1 MCKIWSYLPQSSG
14 RQLSASTQQGRV
26 RVVISTVPWLWPC
39 LPQSRGEV
47 VISWSSALPVK
58 VPIVSVYHGA
68 VTCLPE
74 SKVSFPATEERGGYP
89 KMGRIWRSGHC
100 PLGGKDGCGPDGNNQ
115 PVVNHHI
122 RSVRMIL
129 AQHPAVYPLY
139 SMNNKQLGKVHVV
152 LLLTVHRC
160 FGLRPSVC

>member
-1 MCKIWSYLPQSSG
+1 MV
-14 RQLSASTQQGRV
+14 LSASDQWEAVICLNTARESTGSHFYRAMAVAMPTTEQGK
-26 RVVISTVPWLWPC
+26 
-39 LPQSRGEV
+39 V

>member
-1 MCKIWSYLPQSSG
+1 MV
-14 RQLSASTQQGRV
+14 LSASDQWEAVICLNTARESTGSHFYRAMAVAMPTTEQGK
-26 RVVISTVPWLWPC
+26 
-39 LPQSRGEV
+39 V

-58 VPIVSVYHGA
+58 VPIV
-68 VTCLPE
+68 
-74 SKVSFPATEERGGYP
+74 TEERGGYP
-89 KMGRIWRSGHC
+89 KKGRIWRSGHC

-152 LLLTVHRC
+152 LLLTVHQC